1 MENIILD
8 EIEFNISPAQVMK
21 KLRVKKGSRY
31 EGLIHQMVDQAL
43 QIGRPKAI
51 YTVAGVE
58 ERYESGVIVNGIRL
72 ESKVMAVNLADVH
85 RVFPYI
91 TTCGRELYDW
101 KTSIDDMLENFYAD
115 EISQMALRSAE
126 RFLLTHLK
134 ETYALGKTAT
144 MNPGSIE
151 DWPITAQRS
160 LFSLLGNQ
168 HGSIGVELLDS
179 MLMVPNQTTSG
190 IRFVSEEGFSSCELC
205 PRDCC
210 THRRAPYDPELV
222 REKYRGSK
230 QETQ

>member
-8 EIEFNISPAQVMK
+8 EIKFNITTAQVMK
-21 KLRVKKGSRY
+21 KMRVKKGSRY
-31 EGLIHQMVDQAL
+31 EGLIYEMVDHAL
-43 QIGRPKAI
+43 KIGRPKAI
-51 YTVAGVE
+51 YNLAGIE
-58 ERYESGVIVNGIRL
+58 ERDQSGVVVNGIRL
-72 ESKVMAVNLADVH
+72 DSKVMAVNLSEVH

-91 TTCGRELYDW
+91 ATSGRELYDW
-101 KTSIDDMLENFYAD
+101 KMSKDDILENYYAD

-126 RFLLTHLK
+126 RYLLTHLK

-144 MNPGSIE
+144 MNPGSLE

-168 HGSIGVELLDS
+168 VDTIGVELLDS
-179 MLMVPNQTTSG
+179 MLMIPNQTTSG

-210 THRRAPYDPELV
+210 THRRAPYDPDLV

-230 QETQ
+230 QSK